1 MGIDELGQLGCAGSC
16 EGDDTGAVLFEKRFD
31 GGKTNASGVR
41 SAWARYKITMSMTWM
56 RR

>member
-16 EGDDTGAVLFEKRFD
+16 EGDDTGAVLFEERFD
-31 GGKTNASGVR
+31 GGETNASGVW
-41 SAWARYKITMSMTWM
+41 SAQARYKVMMGTTWM